1 MTSQGHPYAI
11 FRRALDSGNVTAAL
25 GAAGDLPQVGLTDAL
40 ALCLLVLD
48 KRPERYETAALR
60 WHGRY
65 CHETRGVTLDEAH
78 AVLALLG
85 ALRGPRRVPA
95 ARVLAELFDRRA
107 LAQASEALIRWAS
120 AASRRSQGRA

>member
-25 GAAGDLPQVGLTDAL
+25 GAAGDLPQVGLADAL
-40 ALCLLVLD
+40 DLCLLLLD
-48 KRPERYETAALR
+48 KRPDRFDSAALR

-65 CHETRGVTLDEAH
+65 CRETRDVTFDEAQ

-85 ALRGPRRVPA
+85 ALRGPKRA
-95 ARVLAELFDRRA
+95 AAAHALADLFDRRA
-107 LAQASEALIRWAS
+107 LAQASESLIRWAS
-120 AASRRSQGRA
+120 GRPDVLDRR